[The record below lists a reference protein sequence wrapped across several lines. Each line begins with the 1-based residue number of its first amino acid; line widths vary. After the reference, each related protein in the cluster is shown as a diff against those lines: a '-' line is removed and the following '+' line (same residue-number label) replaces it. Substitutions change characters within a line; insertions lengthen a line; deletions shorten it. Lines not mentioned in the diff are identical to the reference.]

1 MQCVNIDAD
10 PGRLRQQCLP
20 GLFTGLLL
28 FSPHFLNSTLW
39 KRVTKNSSYSRG
51 RGGGNWIA
59 SFGGEIIYIIMWG
72 FVWETCLFSFI
83 PLLIHHLYTSVWS
96 YGSLFHTLHYNP
108 TWCCSFGSRVVLA
121 LDFGSFFRL
130 TPLPIWHTLF
140 SVFWAVFASCIYK
153 MLSAPLYAPCPCP
166 RISNF
171 SRSPGVVWLENCIR
185 KRGLDALGA
194 HWHWVKDPWK
204 MRNETP
210 AFSLGIKYAHFT
222 RVTWLLVTSSVLF
235 WATVLLWW
243 AHFCSSDGLLDSL

>member
-1 MQCVNIDAD
+1 
-10 PGRLRQQCLP
+10 
-20 GLFTGLLL
+20 
-28 FSPHFLNSTLW
+28 
-39 KRVTKNSSYSRG
+39 
-51 RGGGNWIA
+51 
-59 SFGGEIIYIIMWG
+59 MWG

-108 TWCCSFGSRVVLA
+108 TWCCSFGSRGCSS
-121 LDFGSFFRL
+121 FGLWEFLQVDSFAHL
-130 TPLPIWHTLF
+130 THSLLCFLSSFCSHMSTRCYRSSVCSLPLPKNQQFLQESW
-140 SVFWAVFASCIYK
+140 
-153 MLSAPLYAPCPCP
+153 
-166 RISNF
+166 
-171 SRSPGVVWLENCIR
+171 VVWLENCIR